1 MHLVTRAAIA
11 LALSVLVAGPARA
24 DVIPTR
30 RAAAPSDAPERVRAR
45 LVEMGLSA
53 EQASA
58 QALDLTSG
66 EAEYFARSPERLQWV
81 GQEMWAGQSD
91 NMWWEWIFGLAALA
105 GVGVGYYFFAIANDE

>member
-1 MHLVTRAAIA
+1 MHVVTHAAVA
-11 LALSVLVAGPARA
+11 LALSILVAGPARA

-30 RAAAPSDAPERVRAR
+30 RAAPSDAPERVRTR
-45 LVEMGLSA
+45 LVQMGLSA
-53 EQASA
+53 EQARA

-91 NMWWEWIFGLAALA
+91 NMWWEWLFGLAALA
-105 GVGVGYYFFAIANDE
+105 GVGVGFYIFAVVND